1 MSTVRE
7 TFGNRGPNVWLP
19 EKKIIP
25 RFGASPDL
33 LYGVELEIEGLDQ
46 DEALRTRRCV
56 GGMEYHRDGS
66 LRNNGGEFVTYPMT
80 LNYLDY
86 VLDQFF
92 QKNRFGPQ
100 HYSERCSVH
109 VHANCLDMQLEEVR
123 LLLCIYQIL
132 EKVLFSYIGQERE
145 TNIFCVP
152 WGESYLPHAGLKD
165 DSNLIGK
172 IKTWKKYTSL
182 NLAPLASLGTIE
194 FRHMAGTND
203 KEMIIQWCDIIG
215 SLFKYAREHKFEQ
228 IKATL
233 LELNTTS
240 AYRAFMEAVFEPH
253 LVYTLC
259 VGGYRDLLEEGALNM
274 KLALLDRG
282 TPKMQEGRNPPR
294 RPQAPFVPAAARQ
307 ENRRDFQNLAFGLEP
322 FGNARQGAARDLIFD
337 DLPVQ
342 DALDVAVDAL
352 DPADDAEPFEPDE
365 QQELNRFIPP
375 HGVEVWP
382 EVHLETRTPE
392 RWYDRERQLE
402 DYNPGRVW
410 LNPLPAIDNLGII
423 NPAVRL
429 QIQGENARW
438 GRAWEQITMHDNA
451 PLPAPPAQVF
461 RMAYNFVAAHH
472 IGVRNQSSL
481 VWGAEGQRATFFLYS
496 GHAWSYNITR
506 GQLTVLA

>member
-7 TFGNRGPNVWLP
+7 MFGNRAPNVWVP
-19 EKKIIP
+19 EKKLIP
-25 RFGASPDL
+25 KFGASPDL
-33 LYGVELEIEGLDQ
+33 LYGVELEIEGLDP
-46 DEALRTRRCV
+46 DEAHRPRRCV

-92 QKNRFGPQ
+92 RKNGFGPQ

-253 LVYTLC
+253 LVDTLC

-294 RPQAPFVPAAARQ
+294 RPQAPAIPPVLRGNRFEFNDFVARNNIAQ
-307 ENRRDFQNLAFGLEP
+307 DVVPVEN
-322 FGNARQGAARDLIFD
+322 DLILVD
-337 DLPVQ
+337 DIEPE
-342 DALDVAVDAL
+342 DV
-352 DPADDAEPFEPDE
+352 DDEPFEPE
-365 QQELNRFIPP
+365 AQQGLGRFNPR
-375 HGVEVWP
+375 GVEVWP
-382 EVHLETRTPE
+382 ALHPENTTPE
-392 RWYDRERQLE
+392 RWYDREAPFV
-402 DYNPGRVW
+402 DYDPGSVW
-410 LNPLPAIDNLGII
+410 LNPIPAIDNLGIVD
-423 NPAVRL
+423 PAVRR
-429 QIQGENARW
+429 QIQEESLRW
-438 GRAWEQITMHDNA
+438 GRAWEEMAIPRGA
-451 PLPAPPAQVF
+451 PRPAPAV
-461 RMAYNFVAAHH
+461 REINSASNFVAVNH
-472 IGVRNQSSL
+472 IGIRNQSST
-481 VWGAEGQRATFFLYS
+481 VWGEEDQRATFFLYD
-496 GHAWSYNITR
+496 GHAWSYNITL
-506 GQLTVLA
+506 GQLTVLG